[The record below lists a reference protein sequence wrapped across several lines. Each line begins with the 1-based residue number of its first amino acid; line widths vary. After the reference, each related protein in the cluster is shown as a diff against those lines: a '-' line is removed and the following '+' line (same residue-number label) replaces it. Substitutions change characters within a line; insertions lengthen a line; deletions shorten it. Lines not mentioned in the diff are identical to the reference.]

1 MDSKLQSG
9 TSDKLNWYK
18 NHSLSESERKK
29 LIEDKLSRAMKY
41 KLAMAKAAKKK

>member
-1 MDSKLQSG
+1 MKEQLQSG
-9 TSDKLNWYK
+9 TSDKVEWFK
-18 NHSLSESERKK
+18 NHSLTEGDKKK